1 MAQTVKI
8 DYKKTIYAVYQKT
21 GMIEA
26 CDWVIEHNR
35 VSGAKSQIPFER
47 CKACDTNTPSI
58 KHECCICGQKTKKPT
73 APKFYKAVLKPI
85 KDVMKHVYPM
95 SNMTLAERMGNDNA
109 TCPDCG
115 NNEWMLLA
123 DESVAIKQGGKPYCE
138 CLGCGYMTH
147 L

>member
-8 DYKKTIYAVYQKT
+8 NLSKKIYEVYQT
-21 GMIEA
+21 NGLEA
-26 CDWVIEHNR
+26 AYQWVRDYNMFNDN
-35 VSGAKSQIPFER
+35 VIPYER

-95 SNMTLAERMGNDNA
+95 SSMILAERMGNDNA

-123 DESVAIKQGGKPYCE
+123 NEQVAVKQGGKPYCE